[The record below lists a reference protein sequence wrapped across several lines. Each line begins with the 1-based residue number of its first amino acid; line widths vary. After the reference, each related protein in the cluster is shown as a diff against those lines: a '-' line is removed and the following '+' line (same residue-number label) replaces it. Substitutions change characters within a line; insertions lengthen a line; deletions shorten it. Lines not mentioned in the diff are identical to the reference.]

1 MLKNLPYDPAKDFTP
16 VIRTVTT
23 AMVLL
28 VNPNFPA
35 KDLPQFMAYAK
46 THPNMTAG
54 YGSGASQ
61 ISNAQL
67 QSRGG
72 MSIVSAAYRGV
83 PLAVTDVIGGVI
95 DLAFADFSVAIP
107 QMQGGML
114 RGIGVTSPTRNELTP
129 DLPPLADAMPGFE
142 ATIWYGLLAP
152 ANTPAPIVNKLYA
165 ASEKILS
172 APATRE
178 KLAGLGMIVSTM
190 PPAEFGAF
198 VNSEITRWTE
208 AAKAAGIEA
217 K

>member
-1 MLKNLPYDPAKDFTP
+1 
-16 VIRTVTT
+16 
-23 AMVLL
+23 
-28 VNPNFPA
+28 
-35 KDLPQFMAYAK
+35 
-46 THPNMTAG
+46 
-54 YGSGASQ
+54 
-61 ISNAQL
+61 L

-72 MSIVSAAYRGV
+72 ISIVSAAYRGV

-165 ASEKILS
+165 ASEKVLS
-172 APATRE
+172 APANRDR
-178 KLAGLGMIVSTM
+178 LASLGMIVSTM